1 MRELN
6 FESIGSMNGIRKKGE
21 VYWNPTSKAAR
32 DIKRNSTPLEKG
44 AKKEIEMQQNC
55 LMTTNKSNN

>member
-1 MRELN
+1 M
-6 FESIGSMNGIRKKGE
+6 ESEKKGE